1 VKSFWI
7 SSGARRSVCLSLTAL
22 LALSSFLGAKK
33 KQAWE
38 DLINLN
44 LGPEYAQWLAGAISR
59 IATPEEIEAYLE
71 LSDDG
76 AAGSFIEEFWAQRA
90 DPDREWPQQDPRE
103 VFERRAEEADRLFTE
118 AARLGRRTAR
128 GQTHVLYGPPGEI
141 SWETEEGG
149 GQEPIEVWTYGKG
162 AERGLD
168 GSRPEFRYYFVS
180 RRGVMEF
187 YAPKRPLSRF
197 DEPLE
202 DF

>member
-1 VKSFWI
+1 M
-7 SSGARRSVCLSLTAL
+7 ALLSL
-22 LALSSFLGAKK
+22 SSVLGAKK
-33 KQAWE
+33 KQDWE

-44 LGPEYAQWLAGAISR
+44 LGPEHAQWLVGAMGR

-71 LSDDG
+71 LSDDD
-76 AAGSFIEEFWAQRA
+76 AAESFVEEFWARRA
-90 DPDREWPQQDPRE
+90 DVDREWPQENPRE

-149 GQEPIEVWTYGKG
+149 SQVPIEVWTYGKG
-162 AERGLD
+162 AEFGLD
-168 GSRPEFRYYFVS
+168 GSRPEVRYFFVS
-180 RRGVMEF
+180 SRGVMEF
-187 YAPKRPLSRF
+187 YSPKRPLSRF